1 MAQVENEIMS
11 SHQSEVHRGDILV
24 VDDTPDNLR
33 LLATMLTDKGYEVR
47 SVISGKMALM
57 GIQSAPPDLI
67 LLDVNMPQMNGYEV
81 CKQLKADPKT
91 REIPVIFISAL
102 DEVADKIKGFQVG
115 GVDYITKPFHVE
127 EVLARVEKQI
137 TIQHLQRQLQKEIR
151 DRKIAEEKYRSIVE
165 NAVNG
170 ICQITPSGRL
180 LSANYALARLLGYA
194 SIAELI
200 NTITDIQQLYV
211 EPQRRAEFIAYM
223 KRYETVS
230 DFESQIYR
238 KDGTKIWISENMRTV
253 RDQDGQV
260 LYYEG
265 TVQDITERK
274 QTEAELLYQRRKAE
288 LLLLNVLP
296 QPIAERLKRG
306 SQTIADSFSDAAILF
321 ADIVDFTGLAAT
333 LEPTQL
339 VKLLNDVF
347 SVFDQ
352 LVERYGLEKIKTIGD
367 AYMAVGGVPLP
378 HPGALAA
385 IADLALDMQREV
397 SQFQRQDGS
406 PLSLRIGINHGPVI
420 AGVIGTRK
428 FIYDLWGDAV
438 NVASRMES
446 QGEPGK
452 IQVTET
458 VYQQLRHAYHLVPR
472 GEVAIKGKGK
482 MQTYWLCDRA

>member
-1 MAQVENEIMS
+1 MS
-11 SHQSEVHRGDILV
+11 SHPAEVHRGDILV
-24 VDDTPDNLR
+24 VDDTPNNLR
-33 LLATMLTDKGYEVR
+33 LLATMLTEKGYEVR

-57 GIQSAPPDLI
+57 GIQAAPPDLI

-81 CKQLKADPKT
+81 CKRLKNDPKT

-127 EVLARVEKQI
+127 EVLARVDKQI
-137 TIQHLQRQLQKEIR
+137 TIQHLQKQLQKEIR
-151 DRKIAEEKYRSIVE
+151 DREVAEEKYRSIVE

-170 ICQITPSGRL
+170 ICQTSPSGQFI
-180 LSANYALARLLGYA
+180 SANSALARLLGYA

-200 NTITDIQQLYV
+200 NTVTDIQQLYV

-238 KDGTKIWISENMRTV
+238 KDGSKIWISENMRTV
-253 RDQDGQV
+253 RDQDGQL

-265 TVQDITERK
+265 TIQDITERK
-274 QTEAELLYQRRKAE
+274 QTEAELRYQRRKAE
-288 LLLLNVLP
+288 LLLLNILP
-296 QPIAERLKRG
+296 QPIAERLKRDA
-306 SQTIADSFSDAAILF
+306 QTIADSFTNATILF

-339 VKLLNDVF
+339 VQLLNDVF
-347 SVFDQ
+347 SVFDR
-352 LVERYGLEKIKTIGD
+352 LVEQHGLEKIKTIGD
-367 AYMAVGGVPLP
+367 AYMAVGGVPIP
-378 HPGALAA
+378 RPGALAA
-385 IADLALDMQREV
+385 IADLALDMQREIT
-397 SQFQRQDGS
+397 QFQRQDGA

-420 AGVIGTRK
+420 AGVIGTSK

-458 VYQQLRHAYHLVPR
+458 VYQRLRHTYHLTPR
-472 GEVAIKGKGK
+472 GEILIKGKGK
-482 MQTYWLCDRA
+482 MQTYWLCDRAEQI